1 MRSLLKIVDK
11 KRPKGAKNSLRCQI
25 TKGTL
30 HALHACVFWSHVQG
44 YKRRP
49 RNLFLRSRYR
59 PFLLVLATFQ
69 YLNAGYKK
77 VYFQVV
83 APINKLIE
91 TCPFDLI
98 CYSLDWHPS
107 DHISFFENVANRP
120 LDPSSAI
127 TDASR
132 TKVGDTV
139 VFTGPPKTEQKLWP
153 AHCIQESWGSEF
165 HKDLI
170 VSFNFYTK
178 SGLYCTKTI
187 RSILKA
193 KSSTRDSIPILTP
206 IRHFSTTKNWAKQKW
221 RTF

>member
-1 MRSLLKIVDK
+1 MRVI
-11 KRPKGAKNSLRCQI
+11 
-25 TKGTL
+25 
-30 HALHACVFWSHVQG
+30 
-44 YKRRP
+44 
-49 RNLFLRSRYR
+49 
-59 PFLLVLATFQ
+59 
-69 YLNAGYKK
+69 KK

-178 SGLYCTKTI
+178 SGLYRTNT
-187 RSILKA
+187 SLDP
-193 KSSTRDSIPILTP
+193 SSRRNYPQGIQS
-206 IRHFSTTKNWAKQKW
+206 QY
-221 RTF
+221 

>member
-1 MRSLLKIVDK
+1 M
-11 KRPKGAKNSLRCQI
+11 
-25 TKGTL
+25 
-30 HALHACVFWSHVQG
+30 
-44 YKRRP
+44 
-49 RNLFLRSRYR
+49 
-59 PFLLVLATFQ
+59 
-69 YLNAGYKK
+69 
-77 VYFQVV
+77 V

-170 VSFNFYTK
+170 VSFNFLTK

-193 KSSTRDSIPILTP
+193 KLSTRDSIPILTP

-221 RTF
+221 RTFWKRLESLIATFVALPLTFVLVSKARTLENSTLIQQISNSSLDRDPFTKGLVKGLTLQNRFTIQIV

>member
-1 MRSLLKIVDK
+1 M
-11 KRPKGAKNSLRCQI
+11 
-25 TKGTL
+25 
-30 HALHACVFWSHVQG
+30 
-44 YKRRP
+44 
-49 RNLFLRSRYR
+49 
-59 PFLLVLATFQ
+59 
-69 YLNAGYKK
+69 
-77 VYFQVV
+77 V

-170 VSFNFYTK
+170 VSFNFNSIGTL
-178 SGLYCTKTI
+178 LYPNA
-187 RSILKA
+187 SLDP
-193 KSSTRDSIPILTP
+193 SSRRNNPQGIQS
-206 IRHFSTTKNWAKQKW
+206 QY
-221 RTF
+221 